1 MPVPPPS
8 VDELDVSDDPVE
20 PRPYADLVAAVM
32 ELRSCSKPDAEAW
45 VDDTGLERAE
55 RVVLA
60 RWRGNDFSP
69 EE

>member
-1 MPVPPPS
+1 MPVPPPN

-32 ELRSCSKPDAEAW
+32 ELRSCSKSDAETW
-45 VDDTGLERAE
+45 VDDAGTERAE

-60 RWRGNDFSP
+60 RWRGTRAAS